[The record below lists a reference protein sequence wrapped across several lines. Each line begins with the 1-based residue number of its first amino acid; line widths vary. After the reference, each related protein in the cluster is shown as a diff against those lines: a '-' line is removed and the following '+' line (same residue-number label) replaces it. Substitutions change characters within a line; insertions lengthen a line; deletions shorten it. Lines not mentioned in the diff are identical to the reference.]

1 MKRMRYFFAAIGVL
15 ALGAGLIACGS
26 NSTGSGSN
34 ANPNPQTAN
43 GPIAIYGQDAPL
55 ASVITFQL
63 TLMSVTASDGVNT
76 TTLLSE
82 PQTIDFARLTGL
94 RTLLDLNSAPT
105 GSYTSV
111 TLMLASP
118 VIGYINTSTNPP
130 SVTMLDGTLTTSSV
144 TVLMN
149 PPLTITS
156 SDLNGLRLDF
166 DMRQSLQLDL
176 NGQITGTV
184 VPTFDLL
191 QVNPANA
198 EAEIDDLRGGVVT
211 VNAANQSFV
220 MQIANGKQITVQ
232 ESPSTVTDSG
242 DSLANFTSNTIV
254 EVSGLLNRTTMNLD
268 ADEVCVLTQDHFIA
282 DGLITNVSAPTAS
295 DTDINLFVREAL
307 PANPAFMP
315 DTIDPFDLPSNANYL
330 IYRLNLPIT
339 QLLFNSGNLI
349 VGQNITLGGPVNN
362 SSLTVKRVVLHR
374 QGAWGSWIPGTTMVQ
389 NGNAGSFQINE
400 QGVLGVLLNNAALTV
415 LTSNNT
421 EFDGLSGLSAL
432 TGSQGIPLNIVGLL
446 LQDPATGGPV
456 LVAYRVSTP

>member
-1 MKRMRYFFAAIGVL
+1 MKRTRYFFAGICVL

-26 NSTGSGSN
+26 SGTNSNQTPQQN
-34 ANPNPQTAN
+34 ATAA
-43 GPIAIYGQDAPL
+43 IAIYGQDAPL

-63 TLMSVTASDGVNT
+63 TLMGMTASDGVNT
-76 TTLLSE
+76 TTLLST
-82 PQTIDFARLTGL
+82 PQTVDFARLTGL
-94 RTLLDLNSAPT
+94 RTLLDLNTAPP

-111 TLMLASP
+111 TLMLATP
-118 VIGYINTSTNPP
+118 VIGYINTASSPP
-130 SVTMLDGTLTTSSV
+130 SVTMLNGTLTNSSV

-149 PPLTITS
+149 PPLVITS

-184 VPTFDLL
+184 VPTFDVR

-198 EAEIDDLRGGVVT
+198 EAEIDDLRGGVVS
-211 VNAANQSFV
+211 VDAANQSFV

-232 ESPSTVTDSG
+232 IGASTVTDSG
-242 DSLANFTSNTIV
+242 DDLSSFTTNTIV
-254 EVSGLLNRTTMNLD
+254 EVSGLLNRTTMVLD
-268 ADEVCVLTQDHFIA
+268 ADEVTILSQDHFIA
-282 DGLITNVSAPTAS
+282 DGLITNVQTPTAS
-295 DTDINLFVREAL
+295 DTNIGMFVREAL
-307 PANPAFMP
+307 PANPAFQP

-339 QLLFNSGNLI
+339 QLLFNSKSLI
-349 VGQNITLGGPVNN
+349 TGQNITLGGPLSN

-374 QGAWGSWIPGTTMVQ
+374 QGAYGLWVPGSTVIQ
-389 NGNAGSFQINE
+389 NGNAGTFQINE

-421 EFDGLSGLSAL
+421 DFDGLSGLSGL
-432 TGSQGIPLNIVGLL
+432 TGNQGIPLDVVGLL
-446 LQDPATGGPV
+446 LQDPATGGSV
-456 LVAYRVSTP
+456 LVASRVSTP